1 MKMKCGWLFFLIVF
15 SQPASALFIKNLNI
29 DLQPEKKVQYEEIV
43 NLTSGRRVYTVSMV
57 QVSIPR
63 RSGMETVINDG
74 ALLYSPQK
82 LVLNSGE
89 KGGFKFFYKGKIDKK
104 ERYFRVKFIEMPIEA
119 DIIHPEKRSLLYDY
133 RVAVEAIMIVRPG
146 EEEFRYSYTKNEIK
160 NTGNTYFK
168 YMSSRG
174 CSNSYAHSAFIGPGE
189 SLKLEDEQ
197 AESNRV
203 IIYHKK
209 IISLSSCG
217 KSW

>member
-1 MKMKCGWLFFLIVF
+1 MRYAWLFFFIYF

-29 DLQPEKKVQYEEIV
+29 DLQPEKKVHYEEIA

-63 RSGMETVINDG
+63 RSGLETVINDG

-82 LVLNSGE
+82 LILNSGE

-119 DIIHPEKRSLLYDY
+119 DIIHSEKRALHYDY
-133 RVAVEAIMIVRPG
+133 RVAVETIMTVRPAW
-146 EEEFRYSYTKNEIK
+146 EDFRYSYTKSEIK

-168 YMSSRG
+168 YMSSHG
-174 CSNSYAHSAFIGPGE
+174 CSNSYAHSAFIAPGE
-189 SLKLEDEQ
+189 SLSLKDEQ
-197 AESNRV
+197 TESNRV

-209 IISLSSCG
+209 IVSLSHCG
-217 KSW
+217 KSY